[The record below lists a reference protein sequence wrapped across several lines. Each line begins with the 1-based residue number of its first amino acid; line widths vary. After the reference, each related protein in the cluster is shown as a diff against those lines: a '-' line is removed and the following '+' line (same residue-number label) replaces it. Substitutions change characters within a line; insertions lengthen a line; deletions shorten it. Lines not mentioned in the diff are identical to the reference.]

1 MSEDK
6 EKIASSIDGLAKAII
21 TAYVQFVNEHRD
33 MDNASVV
40 TAISLLVAITAD
52 SLTFGEDDPQQA
64 DVMSLISD
72 IAMEMLE
79 HPDVIRDYMKTI
91 LMSVMSE
98 ELRQ

>member
-6 EKIASSIDGLAKAII
+6 EKIAGDIDGLAKTIL

-33 MDNASVV
+33 IDNASVV
-40 TAISLLVAITAD
+40 TAISLLVAITVD
-52 SLTFGEDDPQQA
+52 TLSFGEDDPSQA

-72 IAMEMLE
+72 AAMEMLK
-79 HPDVIRDYMKTI
+79 HPDTIRDYMKTI
-91 LMSVMSE
+91 LMSVVGE

>member
-6 EKIASSIDGLAKAII
+6 EKIVSSIDELAKAII

-52 SLTFGEDDPQQA
+52 SLSFGEDDP
-64 DVMSLISD
+64 
-72 IAMEMLE
+72 
-79 HPDVIRDYMKTI
+79 H
-91 LMSVMSE
+91 
-98 ELRQ
+98 RQM